1 MKLVLTDWCF
11 NTCIWDKTPD
21 GFKPWGYTLTKA
33 SDGSYSVNHCFWCD
47 VIGETEKALHITFK
61 VGRTD
66 HHCNITHEIDWKL
79 WIPKSQI
86 IKDKE
91 VYTCDGGR
99 YGYMEEWLDD
109 LETQGATIKKR
120 H

>member
-47 VIGETEKALHITFK
+47 VAVLIQYFING
-61 VGRTD
+61 V
-66 HHCNITHEIDWKL
+66 C
-79 WIPKSQI
+79 
-86 IKDKE
+86 KE
-91 VYTCDGGR
+91 VERVVYVRLIALSVSWQVDE
-99 YGYMEEWLDD
+99 YKL
-109 LETQGATIKKR
+109 
-120 H
+120 